1 MSSIFRSDDN
11 FVDKPNRNTFDLSFQ
26 NNLTTKFG
34 VLKPVYCQEV
44 IPGDTIKNK
53 PTMAMRFM
61 PQVFPVQTR
70 MRAHLHFFY
79 VRNRNLWKDWEDF
92 IGKTKDGLVPPYLQ
106 FNDSNKSMLE
116 VGGIADSFGVP
127 VVTNSDVSQSYNY
140 TYQKVADNKYGFL
153 YDWADGNRSTTFYN
167 RVAIPSEPTDLTGS
181 QPAYNLAVV
190 PEASYSPTPANSYA
204 MPFNGVQGIELTWK
218 DNFARLGY
226 KNTSSSNTMCRFV
239 FLASFRGVEDY
250 YMVDV
255 ELIGGNTW
263 QYVNIPKFFNQEV
276 SSMITDKL
284 ELKQLMGVYLGT
296 TSNIVYALEVV
307 PSTLA
312 GGLQVKD
319 IPFGDGF
326 PYWNSSS
333 STGDNALKIS
343 ALPFRAY
350 EAIYNS
356 FYRNAENNPLLI
368 DGVPEYNKYNRTY
381 EGGADTNNY
390 ELFNRNWEDDF
401 LTTALPSP
409 QQGTAPLVGIVNRG
423 DAPYI
428 VTLADEDGNQSRVK
442 FTYQNGS
449 VQVASDDDVSQ
460 EVAGQL
466 NEYFMESTN
475 VGISIQ
481 DFRNVNSFQRWLE
494 NNIRKGFKYRDQ
506 IKGHFGVSVR
516 YDILDMPE
524 FIGGVSRDVSVQQV
538 TQTSEGTEGNL
549 GDYAGQAYAYGEGET
564 ISHYCDEHGYIIG
577 ILSVVP
583 MANYSQMMPKHL
595 MKRDAFDYYFPEF
608 GKIGMQPILNKEV
621 TTLESLSKG
630 NQDEVFGYQRAWY
643 DYIARVDEVHGLFT
657 TSLRNFLIG
666 RTFKDV
672 PQLSAAFSTINND
685 QLNNIFYV
693 NDGAD
698 KILGQIYFNVTG
710 IRPIPVFGI
719 PSIE

>member
-1 MSSIFRSDDN
+1 MASIFRKDDN
-11 FVDKPNRNTFDLSFQ
+11 FTDKPNRNPFDMSYQ

-44 IPGDTIKNK
+44 LPGDTFKIK

-70 MRAHLHFFY
+70 MRSHLHFFY

-92 IGKTKDGLVPPYLQ
+92 IGKTKDGLVPPYLV
-106 FNDSNKSMLE
+106 FNDNNKSMLS
-116 VGGIADSFGVP
+116 VGGICDSFGVP
-127 VVTNSDVSQSYNY
+127 VVTNSDVPQEYTIKINNTAIKTEINHYYDFELQQRTNQYINYQYQYGGELSAGLPFPFRLAYSQSTSRN
-140 TYQKVADNKYGFL
+140 
-153 YDWADGNRSTTFYN
+153 
-167 RVAIPSEPTDLTGS
+167 E
-181 QPAYNLAVV
+181 
-190 PEASYSPTPANSYA
+190 
-204 MPFNGVQGIELTWK
+204 
-218 DNFARLGY
+218 ARLYLVNGNDGMAPDFDSY
-226 KNTSSSNTMCRFV
+226 DRFNITVTNTSSGGV
-239 FLASFRGVEDY
+239 WYAFLFKDQNGEVMAYKQIVDRGENLISLPRYSDIQGEFADSYFTELVTFLGVCYISAADQWFTSKIIPSQSAAGVRVE
-250 YMVDV
+250 
-255 ELIGGNTW
+255 N
-263 QYVNIPKFFNQEV
+263 
-276 SSMITDKL
+276 
-284 ELKQLMGVYLGT
+284 
-296 TSNIVYALEVV
+296 
-307 PSTLA
+307 
-312 GGLQVKD
+312 
-319 IPFGDGF
+319 IPFGSNF
-326 PYWNSSS
+326 PYAYEGQS
-333 STGDNALKIS
+333 STDNALRIS
-343 ALPFRAY
+343 ALPFRGY

-356 FYRNAENNPLLI
+356 FYRNAENNPLI
-368 DGVPEYNKYNRTY
+368 INGVPEYNKYNLTY

-390 ELFNRNWEDDF
+390 QFFNRNWEDDF

-423 DAPYI
+423 DAPYV
-428 VTLADEDGNQSRVK
+428 VTLSDEDGNQSRLK
-442 FTYQNGS
+442 FSYQNGS
-449 VQVASDDDVSQ
+449 VQVLADDEISQ

-481 DFRNVNSFQRWLE
+481 DFRNVNSFLRWLE

-516 YDILDMPE
+516 YEILDMPE
-524 FIGGVSRDVSVQQV
+524 FIGGVSREVSVQQV
-538 TQTSEGTEGNL
+538 TQMVENDKGNL

-564 ISHYCDEHGYIIG
+564 ISHYCDEHGFIIG

-583 MANYSQMMPKHL
+583 MANYSQMISKYL
-595 MKRDAFDYYFPEF
+595 TKSDAFDYYFPEF

-621 TTLESLSKG
+621 TTLESLARG

-657 TSLRNFLIG
+657 TNLRNFLIG

-672 PQLSAAFSTINND
+672 PQLSSQFSTIQNE

-693 NDGAD
+693 NDDED
-698 KILGQIYFNVTG
+698 KILGQIYFNVVG

>member
-1 MSSIFRSDDN
+1 MASIFRKDDN
-11 FVDKPNRNTFDLSFQ
+11 FTNKPNRNSFDLSYQ

-44 IPGDTIKNK
+44 IPGDTMKIS
-53 PTMAMRFM
+53 PTMAMRFL

-92 IGKTKDGLVPPYLQ
+92 IGKTKDGLVPPYLV
-106 FNDSNKSMLE
+106 FNDANKSMLN

-127 VVTNSDVSQSYNY
+127 VVTNSDVPQQYTHRVYDNEANLQASYYIDLDTGDTSFNTY
-140 TYQKVADNKYGFL
+140 VKINTSYGSMYDGTTARPFEFGFAYQKSSERLPYRIKLVNGIDGVSPQFDADNL
-153 YDWADGNRSTTFYN
+153 YSIT
-167 RVAIPSEPTDLTGS
+167 V
-181 QPAYNLAVV
+181 
-190 PEASYSPTPANSYA
+190 
-204 MPFNGVQGIELTWK
+204 
-218 DNFARLGY
+218 
-226 KNTSSSNTMCRFV
+226 KNTASVAVIYYFLFKDKDDVV
-239 FLASFRGVEDY
+239 FAY
-250 YMVDV
+250 
-255 ELIGGNTW
+255 
-263 QYVNIPKFFNQEV
+263 KV
-276 SSMITDKL
+276 SVPS
-284 ELKQLMGVYLGT
+284 GT
-296 TSNIVYALEVV
+296 TVISLPRYSDSYPADSGDMATEFKEEEIVKFLGVAYASQTFQEFTSVVV
-307 PSTLA
+307 PSQSSS
-312 GGLQVKD
+312 GVSVSN
-319 IPFGDGF
+319 IPFGNGF
-326 PYWNSSS
+326 PYAYQGQNDA
-333 STGDNALKIS
+333 DNALRIS

-356 FYRNAENNPLLI
+356 FYRNAENNPLI
-368 DGVPEYNKYNRTY
+368 INGVPEYNKYNLTY
-381 EGGADTNNY
+381 ESGADTNNY
-390 ELFNRNWEDDF
+390 VLFNRNWEDDF

-423 DAPYI
+423 DSPYI
-428 VTLADEDGNQSRVK
+428 VTLSDEDGNQSRVM

-449 VQVASDDDVSQ
+449 VHVSSDDDVSQ

-481 DFRNVNSFQRWLE
+481 DFRNVNAFQRWLE

-538 TQTSEGTEGNL
+538 TQTVENDKGNL
-549 GDYAGQAYAYGEGET
+549 GDYAGQAYAYGDGET
-564 ISHYCDEHGYIIG
+564 ISHYCDEHGFIIG

-583 MANYSQMMPKHL
+583 MANYSQMMPKYL

-621 TTLESLSKG
+621 TTLESLAKG
-630 NQDEVFGYQRAWY
+630 TENEVFGYQRAWY

-657 TSLRNFLIG
+657 TNLRNFLIG

-672 PQLSAAFSTINND
+672 PQLSASFSTIQND
-685 QLNNIFYV
+685 QLNNVFYV
-693 NDGAD
+693 NDNED
-698 KILGQIYFNVTG
+698 KILGQIYFNVVG